1 MTIFSMMFDS
11 YHHWKHNLFKWHLL
25 KCPIMIRDSL
35 LIHSNNSWFQKK
47 YMSIITK
54 DFYLM
59 LAMWPSHISFIFI
72 SNQWSSRNIFLNIY
86 STKQIFLE
94 KYSFFSAC
102 QIDSRHTGE
111 FLIKW
116 MLYLPFRW
124 QVSVVCCLLVLF
136 IVT

>member
-1 MTIFSMMFDS
+1 
-11 YHHWKHNLFKWHLL
+11 
-25 KCPIMIRDSL
+25 
-35 LIHSNNSWFQKK
+35 
-47 YMSIITK
+47 
-54 DFYLM
+54 
-59 LAMWPSHISFIFI
+59 MWPSHISSIFI

-94 KYSFFSAC
+94 KYIFFSAC

-111 FLIKW
+111 LLIKW